1 MKKILSIAM
10 LAMFF
15 IAFSSP
21 AFCDSPPKAKTEA
34 NSDKSRKYGNEKCK
48 EKCSGMKE
56 KGETSSKC
64 SGDKKTGCCK
74 EKATTEQAK

>member
-1 MKKILSIAM
+1 MKKILSIVM

-15 IAFSSP
+15 IAFSGP

-34 NSDKSRKYGNEKCK
+34 NADKSGKCK
-48 EKCSGMKE
+48 EKCSVMK
-56 KGETSSKC
+56 KKRETSSKC

-74 EKATTEQAK
+74 EKATTEQTK